1 MRKVIIECAVN
12 GATKRSQNPS
22 TPYSVDEII
31 ADSLAACDAGAS
43 IIHFHALGPHGE
55 WSDDIKAYK
64 AITRGIRQSGRA
76 GARAL
81 LWPTFAPGTQVA
93 ERFCHFIG
101 LSESPETR
109 PDLGA
114 CDMGSLNVVRWDFAK
129 QDFGRTVLYQ
139 NTLETCREALAL
151 MRSLGLAQSTLQIF
165 EPTHLRM
172 TLKFN
177 ELGLVPNPLLL
188 KFYLGGPE
196 QPFGLPPTAKSL
208 ESYLEILGDVPAVW
222 FAGCVGGDVTP
233 LMPHIVSMG
242 GHIRVGLEDF
252 HYASDGQLTNTQMV
266 ERAATIVRA
275 MGCDVATPDDTRAL
289 LAMD

>member
-12 GATKRSQNPS
+12 GATKRSLNPS
-22 TPYSVDEII
+22 TPYSVDEIV
-31 ADSLAACDAGAS
+31 ADSLEACDAAAS
-43 IIHFHALGPHGE
+43 IIHFHALGPQGE
-55 WSDDIKAYK
+55 WSDDIEAYK
-64 AITRGIRQSGRA
+64 AITRGIRHSGRTGA
-76 GARAL
+76 GAL
-81 LWPTFAPGTQVA
+81 LWPTFAPGVQVA
-93 ERFCHFIG
+93 ERFCHFIN
-101 LSESPETR
+101 LSDSPDTK

-151 MRSLGLAQSTLQIF
+151 MHSLGLAQSTLQIF

-172 TLKFN
+172 TLKFA
-177 ELGLVPNPLLL
+177 ELGLVPTPLLL

-196 QPFGLPPTAKSL
+196 QPFGLPPTPKSL

-222 FAGCVGGDVTP
+222 FGSCVGGDVTP

-252 HYASDGQLTNTQMV
+252 HYAHSGQLTNAQMV
-266 ERAATIVRA
+266 ERAAIIVRA
-275 MGCDVATPDDTRAL
+275 MGCEVATPDETRMML
-289 LAMD
+289 GL